1 MFIKSVPGNTVEV
14 LLWNHHLKENKLKR
28 HVFLFKRF
36 LLKTSWS
43 IWHHIFICFLNNIC
57 SKKAWKD
64 LCHQPCGEVSLSLVK
79 SSLQNSLK
87 IKINHFTF
95 WLIIGCWTV
104 CRWNCFSS
112 ECLSLVQTVCV
123 VCLIIQWQETTA
135 IHAALWV
142 WWQKLW
148 SFDVK
153 KGKFNNTE
161 GILSR
166 EYLPTSWQ
174 SFRQQSEREAFM
186 SVTVFANTQL
196 VFCCWKR
203 IAGSQWVSVSL
214 CLFCL
219 PTLCEQSWVDQPKIN
234 TSQRLEDSHL
244 YLRSWYHHVA

>member
-1 MFIKSVPGNTVEV
+1 MFTS
-14 LLWNHHLKENKLKR
+14 LWKEQEQLYVYQYQETLWKCCCGIITWKKINLNDN
-28 HVFLFKRF
+28 VFLFKQF

-43 IWHHIFICFLNNIC
+43 VWQHIFICFLNNIC

-64 LCHQPCGEVSLSLVK
+64 LCRQPCGEVSLSLVK

-87 IKINHFTF
+87 IKTNNFTF

-112 ECLSLVQTVCV
+112 ECLSLVQTDC

-135 IHAALWV
+135 IHTALWV

-153 KGKFNNTE
+153 KGKFNNTTE

-186 SVTVFANTQL
+186 SVTVFANTEL
-196 VFCCWKR
+196 VFCCCKH
-203 IAGSQWVSVSL
+203 I
-214 CLFCL
+214 
-219 PTLCEQSWVDQPKIN
+219 
-234 TSQRLEDSHL
+234 
-244 YLRSWYHHVA
+244 